1 MITMPEGITL
11 QMLKEKHDLATTHYT
26 KAMKKARLLDG
37 ADRGRLWEVI
47 GAKFPKY
54 QILTDSNHTAYIKN
68 NLLASIYSVGKV
80 ANIVPTSE
88 NDKDIVTQLNVA
100 LESAWKTTRAG
111 YYQMLAGERAALL
124 NLGVTH
130 VGWDNK
136 VKKGNENTNTFV
148 KGDIKFK
155 NINPLKYRRDPFAD
169 DLENSE
175 FAYYWEKLH
184 ESVIKADPR
193 YKDEMKEFLINKGG
207 STSST
212 TTQSIAGDIPGKENS
227 SEQGY
232 YKLFIFW
239 LRHEGKVYEFH
250 TIDFTHVLYMVDELK
265 PNDIP
270 IAELYCNVP
279 AGDVIGTSEP
289 SKVFANSLAY
299 NLMNSILL
307 TAEYK
312 NQRPPRF
319 INSQSGL
326 NVNAFKKFGNEADYT
341 FVVNGKASDAVH
353 YHQFPQPSPQL
364 PVLMGMAAGDIKN
377 LSGVDDRYTGR
388 DTGSII
394 TTGGTEAMLDQVTL
408 IDAPKVENYNQYTQR
423 LTRLVLTNLI
433 EFSHARKYFTK
444 NQAKGSWDT
453 IEVKFPE
460 IDVDTVFD
468 YEIDISS
475 ELPKNKQRIAQAA
488 TVLMEKQM
496 QYGQAAGGGVDFI
509 TPEEWLMFQDL
520 PFKEFMTERMGI
532 QRTQDYIEQVSQT
545 VFQYAELTNNGMD
558 PEQALLATA
567 NTIEQQQRP
576 QQQQPQV
583 NPEQV
588 IPGPGQGM
596 PPL

>member
-1 MITMPEGITL
+1 MIKLPEGITL
-11 QMLKEKHDLATTHYT
+11 QMLKTRHDLATTHYN

-54 QILTDSNHTAYIKN
+54 QILTDSNHVAYIKN
-68 NLLASIYSVGKV
+68 NLLASVYSVGKV
-80 ANIVPTSE
+80 ANIIPTSE
-88 NDKDIVTQLNVA
+88 EDKDIVTQLNMA
-100 LESAWKTTRAG
+100 LESAWKTSKAG

-136 VKKGNENTNTFV
+136 NIKGNEKTNSFV

-169 DLENSE
+169 DIETSE
-175 FAYYWEKLH
+175 FAYYWDKLH
-184 ESVIKADPR
+184 ETVIKNDPR
-193 YKDEMKEFLINKGG
+193 YKSEMEEYLINGAAA
-207 STSST
+207 SIS
-212 TTQSIAGDIPGKENS
+212 TQSIAGDIPGKENIT
-227 SEQGY
+227 EKGY
-232 YKLFIFW
+232 HKLFYFW
-239 LRHEGKVYEFH
+239 LRYDGKVYEIH
-250 TIDFTHVLYMVDELK
+250 TVDFKHVLHIVEDLK

-289 SKVFANSLAY
+289 SKIFANSLAY
-299 NLMNSILL
+299 NLMNSVLF

-326 NVNAFKKFGNEADYT
+326 NINAFKKYGNEADYT

-408 IDAPKVENYNQYTQR
+408 IDAPKVENYNYYTQR

-433 EFSHARKYFTK
+433 EFSHKRKYFVK
-444 NQAKGSWDT
+444 NPANGIHKD
-453 IEVKFPE
+453 IEVNFPDV
-460 IDVDTVFD
+460 DVDTVFD
-468 YEIDISS
+468 YEIDISP

-488 TVLMEKQM
+488 TTLMEKQM
-496 QYGQAAGGGVDFI
+496 QYGQAGQGVDFI

-545 VFQYAELTNNGMD
+545 VFQYAELTNKGMD
-558 PEQALLATA
+558 PEQALLTTA
-567 NTIEQQQRP
+567 NTLEQQQRP
-576 QQQQPQV
+576 QKQNPAI

-588 IPGPGQGM
+588 IPGVDQGM